1 MQSASGQIWTFWNKV
16 FNLSRGNVSAKAA
29 AEELPDQNNS
39 LSRKPHIYISY
50 RFLLAVQVLVG

>member
-1 MQSASGQIWTFWNKV
+1 MQSASGQIWMSWNKI

-39 LSRKPHIYISY
+39 LSRKPHTYSAY
-50 RFLLAVQVLVG
+50 WFLLAVQVLVG